1 MNCFN
6 RSHHNSSLFPLI
18 LGIAL
23 FFSGIFVL
31 GFRISN
37 FMIILI
43 VIGII
48 LFSFKSNMVKKPYNM
63 RQGQSQQ
70 NYTRRSNYYQNDTN
84 LAITQYCIECGSGLK
99 QLQKFCTECGTLT

>member
-1 MNCFN
+1 
-6 RSHHNSSLFPLI
+6 
-18 LGIAL
+18 
-23 FFSGIFVL
+23 
-31 GFRISN
+31 
-37 FMIILI
+37 
-43 VIGII
+43 
-48 LFSFKSNMVKKPYNM
+48 MVKKPYNM